1 MWEFAFPW
9 MQSFSKIGWSSLIDA
24 NSGEKFKYYLFKVE
38 KCTILHYCKN
48 LLVQNTLQLVRRHK
62 KLMSKLITINYSYST
77 LQIQNFKLHFLFLNC
92 PQYSRFLKLRQLFWR
107 RRGGGSRR
115 QGISISRSMP
125 TYFRASAWLYLKRQE
140 TGMTPAHRGEN
151 EHNHPLTSVGAE
163 KRTHIQG
170 PSCASFTASSHS
182 STVCPRAL
190 SHLLWVVPSKWQH
203 TGPSLW
209 QLRTQRRNF
218 WLGRTFSHRIEL
230 DNHLTTFRKVFNSLS
245 VYPKV

>member
-1 MWEFAFPW
+1 
-9 MQSFSKIGWSSLIDA
+9 MQSFSKIWSSLIDA
-24 NSGEKFKYYLFKVE
+24 NSGKLFKYYLFKVE

-77 LQIQNFKLHFLFLNC
+77 LQIQNFKMHFFLNC

-107 RRGGGSRR
+107 RQGGGSRR

-140 TGMTPAHRGEN
+140 TGVTPAHRGEN

-163 KRTHIQG
+163 KGTHIQWH
-170 PSCASFTASSHS
+170 PAAHLIHRVLPLQHSVSSG
-182 STVCPRAL
+182 A
-190 SHLLWVVPSKWQH
+190 VP
-203 TGPSLW
+203 PA
-209 QLRTQRRNF
+209 
-218 WLGRTFSHRIEL
+218 LGRTFKV
-230 DNHLTTFRKVFNSLS
+230 TTHG
-245 VYPKV
+245 P